1 LFLVTQPLAIR
12 AAEALSA
19 DIGLCL
25 SVVVLTGLIGAN
37 FGRLLLDIFKI
48 RDPAARGIAT
58 GASAHGL
65 GTAAIAAEPDAFPFA
80 AITMAL
86 VGLIS
91 SLLVLTPPVRI
102 LLLRIALGGL

>member
-58 GASAHGL
+58 GARYIYSLTINAN
-65 GTAAIAAEPDAFPFA
+65 
-80 AITMAL
+80 
-86 VGLIS
+86 S
-91 SLLVLTPPVRI
+91 SDSVDVD
-102 LLLRIALGGL
+102 